1 MIPEEAKQTFSNSR
15 RQLTSNARESKG
27 VTSFIQT
34 YTLETKLEG
43 IVYKVSNTSLMS
55 NRIME
60 KIRMLSMGS
69 TTIHP
74 GLHINGTPQSC
85 EQGVSISQTRKI

>member
-1 MIPEEAKQTFSNSR
+1 MIPEEEKQTFSNSR
-15 RQLTSNARESKG
+15 WQLSSDTRELEE
-27 VTSFIQT
+27 VTSLIQT
-34 YTLETKLEG
+34 YTSGMELEG
-43 IVYKVSNTSLMS
+43 IVYKVPNTSLMS

-74 GLHINGTPQSC
+74 
-85 EQGVSISQTRKI
+85 VSI

>member
-1 MIPEEAKQTFSNSR
+1 MIPEEQKQTFSNSR
-15 RQLTSNARESKG
+15 RQLTSNARESKE

-34 YTLETKLEG
+34 YTSETELEG
-43 IVYKVSNTSLMS
+43 IVYKLSNTSLMS

-69 TTIHP
+69 TTNHP
-74 GLHINGTPQSC
+74 GFHIDGIPQLG
-85 EQGVSISQTRKI
+85 EHGVSIGQTKKI